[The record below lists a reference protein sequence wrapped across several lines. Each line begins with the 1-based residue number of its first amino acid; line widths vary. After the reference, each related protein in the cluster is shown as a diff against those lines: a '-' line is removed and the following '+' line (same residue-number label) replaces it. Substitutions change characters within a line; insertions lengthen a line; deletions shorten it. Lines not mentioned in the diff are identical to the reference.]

1 MVNSTLQEIVDGFTS
16 KIQAQLDPD
25 KLDGPVRLDPTRSM
39 VIIPLKGKGP
49 IHVETRHQ
57 INDEGVQGVIGR
69 IRLVPSLQG
78 IVRTQ

>member
-1 MVNSTLQEIVDGFTS
+1 MVETTLQDIVQGFTS
-16 KIQAQLDPD
+16 KIEERLDPE

-57 INDEGVQGVIGR
+57 INDEGVQGVIAR
-69 IRLVPSLQG
+69 IKLVPSLQG
-78 IVRTQ
+78 LVRP